1 MFNIK
6 TMNAIAEKGLDEL
19 KAENCAVSP
28 EMSAPDALLIRSAK
42 LHDAVFNKELLCI
55 GRAGI
60 GVDNIPIERCTAE
73 GIAVFN
79 TPGAN
84 ADSVKELLLCALTMA
99 SRDIVGA
106 VEWVESLAPE
116 GDKIPAL
123 VEKGKNAFAGP
134 EVSGKRLGVIG
145 LGAIGSRVATAAL
158 KLDMEVSGYD
168 PYLSVDSAWNL
179 SSKVEHVT
187 DLNVLFRTCDYL
199 TMHIHS
205 TPETFHYLNAETFAK
220 MKPGMRI
227 LNFARGELV
236 DDDALLAAIE
246 SGQVARYV
254 TDFPNAKLVGKKN
267 VVCFPHLGATTPEA
281 EEKCAVMAARELY
294 DYLANGNIKNSVN
307 FPDATLERMGVSRV
321 CILHQ
326 NVPTMLNQFLEIA
339 CSTGLNVE
347 NMINKA
353 YGVYAY
359 AMMDL
364 NGCLDDDQIARI
376 DRIPEPPTTPSR
388 RPFWQQVWP
397 ASAWV
402 RPPSSCGSGRAVSPA
417 STASRALT
425 T

>member
-19 KAENCAVSP
+19 KAEKCAVSP

-145 LGAIGSRVATAAL
+145 LGAIGSRVANAAL

-254 TDFPNAKLVGKKN
+254 TDFPNATLDRLGK
-267 VVCFPHLGATTPEA
+267 
-281 EEKCAVMAARELY
+281 
-294 DYLANGNIKNSVN
+294 
-307 FPDATLERMGVSRV
+307 SRL
-321 CILHQ
+321 CLIHR
-326 NVPTMLNQFLEIA
+326 NRPGMLNRFLEIIA
-339 CSTGLNVE
+339 AGNVNVE
-347 NMINKA
+347 HMLNKA
-353 YGVYAY
+353 RGEIAYTIFDTTERLDETAAEEMRAIPGVT
-359 AMMDL
+359 
-364 NGCLDDDQIARI
+364 R
-376 DRIPEPPTTPSR
+376 
-388 RPFWQQVWP
+388 
-397 ASAWV
+397 V
-402 RPPSSCGSGRAVSPA
+402 RLLG
-417 STASRALT
+417 
-425 T
+425 

>member
-145 LGAIGSRVATAAL
+145 LGAIGSRVANAAL

-205 TPETFHYLNAETFAK
+205 TPETFHYLNAHF
-220 MKPGMRI
+220 
-227 LNFARGELV
+227 ELCP
-236 DDDALLAAIE
+236 
-246 SGQVARYV
+246 R
-254 TDFPNAKLVGKKN
+254 
-267 VVCFPHLGATTPEA
+267 
-281 EEKCAVMAARELY
+281 R
-294 DYLANGNIKNSVN
+294 
-307 FPDATLERMGVSRV
+307 
-321 CILHQ
+321 
-326 NVPTMLNQFLEIA
+326 A
-339 CSTGLNVE
+339 CG
-347 NMINKA
+347 
-353 YGVYAY
+353 
-359 AMMDL
+359 
-364 NGCLDDDQIARI
+364 
-376 DRIPEPPTTPSR
+376 R
-388 RPFWQQVWP
+388 R
-397 ASAWV
+397 
-402 RPPSSCGSGRAVSPA
+402 CSPY
-417 STASRALT
+417 RH
-425 T
+425 

>member
-145 LGAIGSRVATAAL
+145 LGAIGSRVANAAL

-236 DDDALLAAIE
+236 DTEALLDAMN
-246 SGQVARYV
+246 SGKVAQYFC
-254 TDFPNAKLVGKKN
+254 DFPAEELLGVKGVY
-267 VVCFPHLGATTPEA
+267 CTPHLGASTPES
-281 EEKCAVMAARELY
+281 ETNCAVMAAAELS
-294 DYLANGNIKNSVN
+294 DHLKNGNIAHSVN
-307 FPDATLERMGVSRV
+307 LPDVSQPRV
-321 CILHQ
+321 GGRRICMIHKNTPGAISAITSIL
-326 NVPTMLNQFLEIA
+326 TTARLNI
-339 CSTGLNVE
+339 E
-347 NMINKA
+347 NMVNKSKKDVA
-353 YGVYAY
+353 YTLLDVTGDVTP
-359 AMMDL
+359 DL
-364 NGCLDDDQIARI
+364 TSKLAGIDAAIRVRI
-376 DRIPEPPTTPSR
+376 
-388 RPFWQQVWP
+388 
-397 ASAWV
+397 
-402 RPPSSCGSGRAVSPA
+402 
-417 STASRALT
+417 L
-425 T
+425 

>member
-19 KAENCAVSP
+19 KAEKCAVSP

-145 LGAIGSRVATAAL
+145 LGAIGSRVANAAL

-254 TDFPNAKLVGKKN
+254 TSRTRSSSGRKMSCASRISAPRRRRRRKSARSW
-267 VVCFPHLGATTPEA
+267 PRARSWTISATATSATASISRTRRSTVSERA
-281 EEKCAVMAARELY
+281 ACA
-294 DYLANGNIKNSVN
+294 SST
-307 FPDATLERMGVSRV
+307 ATS
-321 CILHQ
+321 
-326 NVPTMLNQFLEIA
+326 PA
-339 CSTGLNVE
+339 CSTGF
-347 NMINKA
+347 
-353 YGVYAY
+353 
-359 AMMDL
+359 
-364 NGCLDDDQIARI
+364 
-376 DRIPEPPTTPSR
+376 SR
-388 RPFWQQVWP
+388 
-397 ASAWV
+397 
-402 RPPSSCGSGRAVSPA
+402 SSPRA
-417 STASRALT
+417 T
-425 T
+425 

>member
-6 TMNAIAEKGLDEL
+6 TMNAIAQKGIDEL
-19 KAENCAVSP
+19 KAESCAVSP
-28 EMSAPDALLIRSAK
+28 DEAAPDALLIRSAK

-145 LGAIGSRVATAAL
+145 LGAIGSRVANAAL

-187 DLNVLFRTCDYL
+187 DLHALFRTCDYL

-205 TPETFHYLNAETFAK
+205 TPETFHYLNAEAFAK

-254 TDFPNAKLVGKKN
+254 TDFPNATLDRLGK
-267 VVCFPHLGATTPEA
+267 
-281 EEKCAVMAARELY
+281 
-294 DYLANGNIKNSVN
+294 
-307 FPDATLERMGVSRV
+307 SRL
-321 CILHQ
+321 CLIHRNQ
-326 NVPTMLNQFLEIA
+326 PGMLNRFLEIIA
-339 CSTGLNVE
+339 AGNVNVE
-347 NMINKA
+347 HMLNKA
-353 YGVYAY
+353 RGEIAYTIFDTTERLDKTAAEEMRAIPGVT
-359 AMMDL
+359 
-364 NGCLDDDQIARI
+364 R
-376 DRIPEPPTTPSR
+376 
-388 RPFWQQVWP
+388 
-397 ASAWV
+397 V
-402 RPPSSCGSGRAVSPA
+402 RLLG
-417 STASRALT
+417 
-425 T
+425 

>member
-19 KAENCAVSP
+19 RAEKCAVSP

-145 LGAIGSRVATAAL
+145 LGAIGSRVANAAL

-220 MKPGMRI
+220 TKPGMRI

-246 SGQVARYV
+246 SGQVDRLPEREARR
-254 TDFPNAKLVGKKN
+254 K
-267 VVCFPHLGATTPEA
+267 
-281 EEKCAVMAARELY
+281 EKCRVLPASRRHDAGGGGKVRGHGRARDRGLSPQRQHPKQRQSPER
-294 DYLANGNIKNSVN
+294 
-307 FPDATLERMGVSRV
+307 DARPARKEPPVPHPPQPARHAQPVSRD
-321 CILHQ
+321 H
-326 NVPTMLNQFLEIA
+326 
-339 CSTGLNVE
+339 
-347 NMINKA
+347 
-353 YGVYAY
+353 
-359 AMMDL
+359 
-364 NGCLDDDQIARI
+364 
-376 DRIPEPPTTPSR
+376 R
-388 RPFWQQVWP
+388 RGQRQ
-397 ASAWV
+397 
-402 RPPSSCGSGRAVSPA
+402 R
-417 STASRALT
+417 
-425 T
+425 

>member
-1 MFNIK
+1 
-6 TMNAIAEKGLDEL
+6 
-19 KAENCAVSP
+19 
-28 EMSAPDALLIRSAK
+28 
-42 LHDAVFNKELLCI
+42 
-55 GRAGI
+55 
-60 GVDNIPIERCTAE
+60 
-73 GIAVFN
+73 
-79 TPGAN
+79 
-84 ADSVKELLLCALTMA
+84 MA

-145 LGAIGSRVATAAL
+145 LGAIGSRVANAAL

-281 EEKCAVMAARELY
+281 EEKCAISARDARLSRATSATASERRLDRPERAAC
-294 DYLANGNIKNSVN
+294 ASST
-307 FPDATLERMGVSRV
+307 ATG
-321 CILHQ
+321 
-326 NVPTMLNQFLEIA
+326 PA
-339 CSTGLNVE
+339 CSTGFE
-347 NMINKA
+347 I
-353 YGVYAY
+353 
-359 AMMDL
+359 
-364 NGCLDDDQIARI
+364 IAAGTSTLSTCSTRREARSPI
-376 DRIPEPPTTPSR
+376 RSSIRPSIWTKRRRRRDARHPRRNARAAAGIKIKRTPAFVIR
-388 RPFWQQVWP
+388 RQAFFTQF
-397 ASAWV
+397 
-402 RPPSSCGSGRAVSPA
+402 
-417 STASRALT
+417 
-425 T
+425 

>member
-1 MFNIK
+1 MLFNIK
-6 TMNAIAEKGLDEL
+6 TMNAIAQKGIDEL
-19 KAENCAVSP
+19 KAESCAVSP
-28 EMSAPDALLIRSAK
+28 DEAAPDALLIRSAK

-145 LGAIGSRVATAAL
+145 LGAIGSRVANAAL

-187 DLNVLFRTCDYL
+187 DLHALFRTCDYL

-246 SGQVARYV
+246 SGRALCDRLPEREARRAEKRCLLPAPRRH
-254 TDFPNAKLVGKKN
+254 DAGGGGKVRGYGRAGDCGLSPQRQHPQQRQSPERDAGPAGKEPP
-267 VVCFPHLGATTPEA
+267 VPHPPQP
-281 EEKCAVMAARELY
+281 ARH
-294 DYLANGNIKNSVN
+294 AQ
-307 FPDATLERMGVSRV
+307 PVSRD
-321 CILHQ
+321 H
-326 NVPTMLNQFLEIA
+326 
-339 CSTGLNVE
+339 
-347 NMINKA
+347 
-353 YGVYAY
+353 
-359 AMMDL
+359 
-364 NGCLDDDQIARI
+364 
-376 DRIPEPPTTPSR
+376 R
-388 RPFWQQVWP
+388 RGQRQ
-397 ASAWV
+397 
-402 RPPSSCGSGRAVSPA
+402 R
-417 STASRALT
+417 
-425 T
+425 

>member
-1 MFNIK
+1 MFHIQTLNKISPVGLNK
-6 TMNAIAEKGLDEL
+6 FDPANYTVDAPETTPDAIMVRSASMHDMEMPESMLAIA
-19 KAENCAVSP
+19 
-28 EMSAPDALLIRSAK
+28 
-42 LHDAVFNKELLCI
+42 
-55 GRAGI
+55 RAGA
-60 GVDNIPIERCTAE
+60 GVNNIPVADCAQK
-73 GIAVFN
+73 GIVVFN

-145 LGAIGSRVATAAL
+145 LGAIGSRVANAAL

-281 EEKCAVMAARELY
+281 EEKCAVMAAREIV
-294 DYLANGNIKNSVN
+294 DYLRNGNIRNSVN
-307 FPDATLERMGVSRV
+307 LPNATLDRLGKSRL
-321 CILHQ
+321 CLIHR
-326 NVPTMLNQFLEIA
+326 NRPGMLNRFLEIIA
-339 CSTGLNVE
+339 AGNVNVE
-347 NMINKA
+347 HMLNKA
-353 YGVYAY
+353 RGEIAYTIFDTTERLDETAAQEMRAIPGVT
-359 AMMDL
+359 
-364 NGCLDDDQIARI
+364 R
-376 DRIPEPPTTPSR
+376 
-388 RPFWQQVWP
+388 
-397 ASAWV
+397 V
-402 RPPSSCGSGRAVSPA
+402 RLLG
-417 STASRALT
+417 
-425 T
+425 

>member
-145 LGAIGSRVATAAL
+145 LGAIGSRVANAAL

-281 EEKCAVMAARELY
+281 EKKCAVMAAREIV
-294 DYLANGNIKNSVN
+294 DYLRNGNIRNSVN
-307 FPDATLERMGVSRV
+307 LPNATLDRLGKSRL
-321 CILHQ
+321 CLIHR
-326 NVPTMLNQFLEIA
+326 NRPGMLNRFLEIIA
-339 CSTGLNVE
+339 AGNVNVE
-347 NMINKA
+347 HMLNKA
-353 YGVYAY
+353 RGEIAYTIFDTTEHLDEAAAEEMRAIPGVT
-359 AMMDL
+359 
-364 NGCLDDDQIARI
+364 R
-376 DRIPEPPTTPSR
+376 
-388 RPFWQQVWP
+388 
-397 ASAWV
+397 V
-402 RPPSSCGSGRAVSPA
+402 RLLG
-417 STASRALT
+417 
-425 T
+425 